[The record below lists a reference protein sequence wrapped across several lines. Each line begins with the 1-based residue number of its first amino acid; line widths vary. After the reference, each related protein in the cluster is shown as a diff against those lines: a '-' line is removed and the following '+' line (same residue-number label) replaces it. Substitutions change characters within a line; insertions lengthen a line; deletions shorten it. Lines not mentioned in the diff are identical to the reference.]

1 MRVLSLTAVLIGL
14 ILFSTPK
21 AQIQTDVVEY
31 KHGTT
36 VLEGYV
42 SYDKS
47 LKGLRPGVL
56 VVHEWYGV
64 NEYVKKR
71 AQQLAQLGYVAFV
84 VDMYGKGIRPTT
96 PQECGI
102 QAGKYRN
109 DRPLMRARVKAALDE
124 LKKNKMV
131 DPKKIAAI
139 GYCFGGS
146 VVLELARSG
155 ADVAGVISFHGG
167 LDTPNP
173 EDAKNIKCKVLVC
186 HGGDDPNI
194 TMQAVNAFRDEMSK
208 AKVDYQV
215 IVYGGAVHSFT
226 NPDAGNDP
234 SKGAA
239 YSPTADKRS
248 WEAMRQFFNEIFK

>member
-1 MRVLSLTAVLIGL
+1 MRILSLTAVMIGL
-14 ILFSTPK
+14 FLFSTAI
-21 AQIQTDVVEY
+21 AQVQTDVVEY
-31 KHGTT
+31 KHDKT

-47 LKGLRPGVL
+47 LKGPRPGIL

-64 NEYVKKR
+64 NDYVKKR
-71 AQQLAQLGYVAFV
+71 AEQLALLGYVAFV

-109 DRPLMRARVKAALDE
+109 DRPLMRARIKAALDE

-131 DPKKIAAI
+131 DTKKIAAI

-167 LDTPNP
+167 LDTPAP
-173 EDAKNIKCKVLVC
+173 EDAKNIKGKILIC
-186 HGGDDPNI
+186 HGGDDPNV
-194 TMQAVNAFRDEMSK
+194 TMEAVNAFRDEMSN

-234 SKGAA
+234 SKGVA
-239 YSPTADKRS
+239 YNPSADKRS
-248 WEAMRQFFNEIFK
+248 WEAMKQFLGEIFK